1 MYPDNATMNGYR
13 LKIMACMSAMDEG
26 VANLTRA
33 LDAAGMWP
41 NTVLFFQADV
51 RATSPQATLTIRMHA
66 GFTEAMANYA
76 HRMVGTSAA
85 AGLG

>member
-1 MYPDNATMNGYR
+1 MNGYR

-33 LDAAGMWP
+33 LDAAGMWA

-51 RATSPQATLTIRMHA
+51 RPTSLEAYATLTVRMDA
-66 GFTEAMANYA
+66 EFSEAMANCA
-76 HRMVGTSAA
+76 HRTVGTSAA
-85 AGLG
+85 VGLE